1 MTEPS
6 SSQPPS
12 STRSLSRT
20 LLIVGLLLNLFLA
33 EAPLG
38 SWGDRVFGKQ
48 HLIGHEVFWW
58 CAVLVMLG
66 YVTVVEHRRLPSIG
80 LRRPRVLDLA
90 LAVVVG
96 ILMVAGI
103 IAIYSIVFPAL
114 HLKMNTGVMN
124 SLLATPFWYRFL
136 LVTRAAVSE
145 EILFRG
151 YPIERLLEL
160 TKSRTIAAVLPWAA
174 FTYAHLGGWGWAQ
187 LIVAGYGGVL
197 LTILYFWRRNLWA
210 NMLAH
215 WVADGAGFLM
225 PHG

>member
-1 MTEPS
+1 MNEPAFSVSQS
-6 SSQPPS
+6 SSGKRIRP
-12 STRSLSRT
+12 LA
-20 LLIVGLLLNLFLA
+20 IVGLLLNLFLA
-33 EAPLG
+33 LAPLG
-38 SWGDRVFGKQ
+38 AWGDRVFGKQ

-136 LVTRAAVSE
+136 LV
-145 EILFRG
+145 
-151 YPIERLLEL
+151 
-160 TKSRTIAAVLPWAA
+160 
-174 FTYAHLGGWGWAQ
+174 
-187 LIVAGYGGVL
+187 
-197 LTILYFWRRNLWA
+197 
-210 NMLAH
+210 
-215 WVADGAGFLM
+215 
-225 PHG
+225 